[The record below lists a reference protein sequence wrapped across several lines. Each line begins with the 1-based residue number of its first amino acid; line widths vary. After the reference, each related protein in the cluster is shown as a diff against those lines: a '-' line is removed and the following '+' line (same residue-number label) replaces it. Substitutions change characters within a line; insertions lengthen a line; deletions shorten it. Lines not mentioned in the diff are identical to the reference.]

1 MRARVSI
8 FAITALAVL
17 VRLLFL
23 SYSIPEHYDYFFPKR
38 QELLDRFVQRDEPY
52 LHPFG
57 WEASSI
63 ACALVCKDR
72 GFSDPFGAQSGPTAW
87 IAPGV
92 VVPFAAAFAVFGCF
106 SFESIFAVF
115 MVSLLC
121 SALIC
126 LTVYWVTKGLFGSVD
141 RALMAALL
149 FAVLP
154 YDAWIFRVTGHL
166 DFNFVT
172 LGFAMLLA
180 ASVLYYRRPGVPMAA
195 ILGAVAGAS
204 ILVFPGFILCALG
217 AWLVT
222 ALSKRTSKQGL
233 DLCVVCFVA
242 GALVAPYVLWQR
254 DRLGVWVPVK
264 SNAGFE
270 LYLGN
275 APEAGGILTERVLA
289 KYHPSQSAS
298 EFRKYRDLGE
308 VRYVRSKFREML
320 ANFSTARF
328 LENTMRRM
336 LSFYFLYDTKS
347 WDRPGARL
355 WAKRVLWFV
364 PGCLLLVGAVVGFLR
379 KTPAWWLVVAFSL
392 AYSAPFLIAGVMD
405 RYRYPLAPA
414 ICVLAAGLLP
424 QIGKRADGRS
434 GAKS

>member
-1 MRARVSI
+1 
-8 FAITALAVL
+8 
-17 VRLLFL
+17 
-23 SYSIPEHYDYFFPKR
+23 
-38 QELLDRFVQRDEPY
+38 
-52 LHPFG
+52 
-57 WEASSI
+57 
-63 ACALVCKDR
+63 
-72 GFSDPFGAQSGPTAW
+72 
-87 IAPGV
+87 
-92 VVPFAAAFAVFGCF
+92 
-106 SFESIFAVF
+106 
-115 MVSLLC
+115 
-121 SALIC
+121 
-126 LTVYWVTKGLFGSVD
+126 
-141 RALMAALL
+141 MAALL

-180 ASVLYYRRPGVPMAA
+180 ASVLYYRRPGVPKAA

-204 ILVFPGFILCALG
+204 ILLFPGFILCALG

-254 DRLGVWVPVK
+254 GWLGIWVPVK

-308 VRYVRSKFREML
+308 VRYVRSKLREML
-320 ANFSTARF
+320 ANFSTAKF
-328 LENTMRRM
+328 LGNTMRRM

-414 ICVLAAGLLP
+414 ICVLAAGLFP
-424 QIGKRADGRS
+424 QIGKGVDGRS